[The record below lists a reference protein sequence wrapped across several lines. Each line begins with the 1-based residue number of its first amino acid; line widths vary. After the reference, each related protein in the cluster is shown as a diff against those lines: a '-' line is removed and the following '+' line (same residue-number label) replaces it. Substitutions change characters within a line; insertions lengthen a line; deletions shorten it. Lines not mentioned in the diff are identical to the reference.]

1 MTGFSRE
8 LNTDIQVEQFVDGI
22 LGIQEKRKKRKA
34 INRIASAERKLRDY
48 RLFSTFTHR
57 DNRDF
62 EYREEDVRLELRKR
76 IVDELFKWSRLDN
89 DDEICLGKGGAAPKT
104 VARQE
109 SKAFY
114 VMGPPASGKSGV
126 SSKIADIYG
135 CYILDSDYAKRKL
148 PEYNNQIGAASLVHE
163 ESDALVFGDNGLMDR
178 CVAMKNNVVIPKIGW
193 NMKSVLDMCKSLKSA
208 GYKVYLI
215 SVDLDRQK
223 ATQRA
228 YNRFIKT
235 KRYVPLSLV
244 FDNYGNQPTLNYF
257 KIRQNHSDMFEG
269 FSQISTD
276 VAFGKPAVLVE
287 ACNMEEMNNVEW
299 R

>member
-1 MTGFSRE
+1 
-8 LNTDIQVEQFVDGI
+8 
-22 LGIQEKRKKRKA
+22 
-34 INRIASAERKLRDY
+34 
-48 RLFSTFTHR
+48 
-57 DNRDF
+57 
-62 EYREEDVRLELRKR
+62 
-76 IVDELFKWSRLDN
+76 
-89 DDEICLGKGGAAPKT
+89 
-104 VARQE
+104 
-109 SKAFY
+109 
-114 VMGPPASGKSGV
+114 MGPPASGKSGV

-244 FDNYGNQPTLNYF
+244 FDNYGNQPTLILARHSEEYRMLGLICIDS
-257 KIRQNHSDMFEG
+257 KIVQPEWNRKKDSYAYHTTAFVA
-269 FSQISTD
+269 D
-276 VAFGKPAVLVE
+276 VLYSLIESYIIAQQMSRRVI
-287 ACNMEEMNNVEW
+287 